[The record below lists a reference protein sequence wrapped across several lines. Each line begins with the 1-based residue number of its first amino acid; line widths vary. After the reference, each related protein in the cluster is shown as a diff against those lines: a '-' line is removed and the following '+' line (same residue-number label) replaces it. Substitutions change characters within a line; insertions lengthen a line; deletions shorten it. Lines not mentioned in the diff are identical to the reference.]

1 MLKAWRYFVKRL
13 AYTIGFR
20 RDFKYSKLQDIICPI
35 SKLTEGASVLTL
47 EIPFVHMTAEGIVHM
62 ISNARRNSQTLTQ
75 LVDSLF
81 CITCSL
87 EKVTLHYYNYVTSIR
102 DSFCPGTFAHF
113 LLGLIRLYSI
123 LFFLTS

>member
-1 MLKAWRYFVKRL
+1 
-13 AYTIGFR
+13 
-20 RDFKYSKLQDIICPI
+20 
-35 SKLTEGASVLTL
+35 
-47 EIPFVHMTAEGIVHM
+47 M

-87 EKVTLHYYNYVTSIR
+87 ENNAFSVLHYVIKVTLHYYNNVTSIR

-123 LFFLTS
+123 FFADLVVPFYLRVIVRIWQVSASKKASDCSPGFASANTAYLYLQVIKG